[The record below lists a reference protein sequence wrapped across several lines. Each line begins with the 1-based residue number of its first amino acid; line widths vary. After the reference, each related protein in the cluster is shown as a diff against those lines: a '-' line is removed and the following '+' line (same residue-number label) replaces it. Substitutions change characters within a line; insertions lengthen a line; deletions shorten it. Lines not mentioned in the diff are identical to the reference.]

1 MKRALQV
8 ARWEF
13 VGTLGNRQFIVFTTF
28 IPLLMLGFGFVYSL
42 IGTTG
47 MRESLA
53 GLDPDQLRQQF
64 EQSAAAGQ
72 EPIISLILAMIIAF
86 IFLFVVL
93 FSGTFVL
100 QNIVREKQNR
110 AIELLLA
117 AVSPRQLI
125 AGKIM
130 AFGGIGLVQ
139 AFIWVAVGLGIFLV
153 VGPYLGV
160 PVWPLLSLMLAFM
173 PWSKLA
179 LFLVFFALGY
189 LFIAS
194 LSAGMGSTMND
205 VFSGQQLQGLVV
217 TFPVMMPLL
226 VATVLLNDPTG
237 TLARVLSVIPPTIP
251 GTMMLRIAIAELPL
265 WEIALS
271 LAVLAVGTLAMMR
284 LAGKIFEVGMLMYG
298 KTANMAE
305 IWRWVRG

>member
-1 MKRALQV
+1 MRRALQV

-13 VGTLGNRQFIVFTTF
+13 VGTLANRQFIVFTTF
-28 IPLLMLGFGFVYSL
+28 IPLLMLGFGFVFSL
-42 IGTTG
+42 IGTSG
-47 MRESLA
+47 VRESLA

-64 EQSAAAGQ
+64 EQSAASGQ
-72 EPIISLILAMIIAF
+72 EPIISIFVAVFLAF

-125 AGKIM
+125 AGKIV

-139 AFIWVAVGLGIFLV
+139 ALIWVLVGLALFVV

-160 PVWPLLSLMLAFM
+160 PVWPLLSLAAAFM
-173 PWSKLA
+173 PWAKVA
-179 LFLVFFALGY
+179 LFLVFFVLGY

-205 VFSGQQLQGLVV
+205 VFSGQQLQGLIV
-217 TFPVMMPLL
+217 TFPVMLPLL
-226 VATVLLNDPTG
+226 VATVLLQDVMG

-251 GTMMLRIAIAELPL
+251 GTMMLRVAIADLPW
-265 WEIALS
+265 WEVALS
-271 LAVLAVGTLAMMR
+271 LAVLAGSTLLMMR

-298 KTANMAE
+298 KTANMSE
-305 IWRWVRG
+305 IWRWMRG

>member
-1 MKRALQV
+1 MRRVLQV

-13 VGTLGNRQFIVFTTF
+13 VGTLANRQFIVFTTF
-28 IPLLMLGFGFVYSL
+28 IPLLMLGFGFVFSL
-42 IGTTG
+42 IGTSG
-47 MRESLA
+47 VQESLS

-64 EQSAAAGQ
+64 EQTASAGQ
-72 EPIISLILAMIIAF
+72 EPIISIFVAVFLAF

-139 AFIWVAVGLGIFLV
+139 AVIWVVVGLAIFIV

-160 PVWPLLSLMLAFM
+160 PVWPLLSLMIAFM
-173 PWSKLA
+173 PWTKVA
-179 LFLVFFALGY
+179 LFLLFFALGY

-205 VFSGQQLQGLVV
+205 VFSGQQLQGLIV
-217 TFPVMMPLL
+217 TFPVMLPLL
-226 VATVLLNDPTG
+226 VATVLLQNVMG
-237 TLARVLSVIPPTIP
+237 TLARVLSVLPPTIP
-251 GTMMLRIAIAELPL
+251 GTMMLRVAIADLPW

-271 LAVLAVGTLAMMR
+271 LAVLAGSTLLMMR

-305 IWRWVRG
+305 IWRWMRG

>member
-1 MKRALQV
+1 MRRALQV

-13 VGTLGNRQFIVFTTF
+13 VGTLGNRQFIIFTTF

-42 IGTTG
+42 VGTSEV
-47 MRESLA
+47 RESMA
-53 GLDPDQLRQQF
+53 GIDPEQLRQQF
-64 EQSAAAGQ
+64 EQAAAAGQ
-72 EPIISLILAMIIAF
+72 QPDISLVVALILAF

-110 AIELLLA
+110 AVELLLA

-125 AGKIM
+125 AGKVL
-130 AFGGIGLVQ
+130 AFGGVGLVQ
-139 AFIWVAVGLGIFLV
+139 AVIWVAVGLAIFLV
-153 VGPYLGV
+153 VGPYLGM

-173 PWSKLA
+173 PWTKLA
-179 LFLVFFALGY
+179 LFALFFAFGY

-226 VATVLLNDPTG
+226 VATVLLSDPMG
-237 TLARVLSVIPPTIP
+237 ALARVLSLIPPTIP
-251 GTMMLRIAIAELPL
+251 GAMMLRVAVAELPW

-271 LAVLAVGTLAMMR
+271 LVVLAGGTLLMMR
-284 LAGKIFEVGMLMYG
+284 VAGKIFEVGMLMYG
-298 KTANMAE
+298 KTANMTE
-305 IWRWVRG
+305 IWRWMRG

>member
-28 IPLLMLGFGFVYSL
+28 IPLLMLGFGVVYSL
-42 IGTTG
+42 IGATEI
-47 MRESLA
+47 RESLA
-53 GLDPDQLRQQF
+53 GLNPDQLRQQF
-64 EQSAAAGQ
+64 EQQASVGQ
-72 EPIISLILAMIIAF
+72 QPDISIFIALFLAF

-110 AIELLLA
+110 AVELLLA

-125 AGKIM
+125 AGKIL

-139 AFIWVAVGLGIFLV
+139 ALIWVAVGLGLFLV

-173 PWSKLA
+173 PWTKVL
-179 LFLVFFALGY
+179 LFVIFFVLGY

-194 LSAGMGSTMND
+194 TSAGMGSTMSD

-226 VATVLLNDPTG
+226 VATVLVSEPMG
-237 TLARVLSVIPPTIP
+237 TLARVLSFIPPTIP
-251 GTMMLRIAIAELPL
+251 GTMMLRIALADIPV

-271 LAVLAVGTLAMMR
+271 LGVLTVGTLLMMR

-305 IWRWVRG
+305 IWRWMRG

>member
-13 VGTLGNRQFIVFTTF
+13 VGTLANRQFIIFTTF

-42 IGTTG
+42 IGTSEI
-47 MRESLA
+47 RESLA
-53 GLDPDQLRQQF
+53 GLDPDRLRQQF
-64 EQSAAAGQ
+64 EQAAAMGQ
-72 EPIISLILAMIIAF
+72 QPDISIFIAVFLAF

-110 AIELLLA
+110 AVELLLA

-125 AGKIM
+125 AGKIL

-139 AFIWVAVGLGIFLV
+139 ALIWVAVGLAIFLV
-153 VGPYLGV
+153 VGPYLGM

-173 PWSKLA
+173 PWTKLA
-179 LFLVFFALGY
+179 LFLLFFALGY

-226 VATVLLNDPTG
+226 VATVLFSAPMG
-237 TLARVLSVIPPTIP
+237 TLARVLSFIPPTIP
-251 GTMMLRIAIAELPL
+251 GTMMLRVSIAELPM

-271 LAVLAVGTLAMMR
+271 LAVLALGTLLMMR

-298 KTANMAE
+298 KTANLKE
-305 IWRWVRG
+305 IWRWMRG